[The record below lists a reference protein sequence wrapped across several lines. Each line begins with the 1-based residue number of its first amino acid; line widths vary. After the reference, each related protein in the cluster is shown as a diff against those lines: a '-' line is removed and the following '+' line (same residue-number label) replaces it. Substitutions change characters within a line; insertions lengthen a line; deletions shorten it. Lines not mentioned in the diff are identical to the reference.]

1 MIGVGFPQL
10 PGFPGDSDGKESACN
25 VGDPASILGR
35 KDPLDKEIA
44 THSSILAGR
53 IPWTEN
59 PEGLQSVGSERVKH
73 T

>member
-1 MIGVGFPQL
+1 MTQMVKNL
-10 PGFPGDSDGKESACN
+10 PAMWETRPPF
-25 VGDPASILGR
+25 LGG
-35 KDPLDKEIA
+35 KDPLKEIA

-73 T
+73 I